1 MTIRKRALTALAA
14 VSLAFGLSPAV
25 PGASAQEWQGQLT
38 SYVWGSG
45 LGGKITPFTGAPS
58 LSFDKSFSDVLE
70 DLDGSFFMSGYARK
84 DRLVLLGDLSWSA
97 SSRDG
102 ELAPGVPAEGKLT
115 QRSLTL
121 AAGYRVVDQ
130 PDMALDLLAGARAWR
145 IKAEASVAGGAMSAS
160 PTLSFV
166 DPILAARARFEIAPR
181 WSAII
186 YLDLG
191 GFGVGS
197 EHTSQVFTAVNYQM
211 TDNLFL
217 SGGYRRLDVD
227 YRSGGTRADVTMQGP
242 ILGLT
247 WTF

>member
-1 MTIRKRALTALAA
+1 MIRKRALAVIAAALLPAA
-14 VSLAFGLSPAV
+14 LFPAV
-25 PGASAQEWQGQLT
+25 PSASAQEWSGQLT

-45 LGGKITPFTGAPS
+45 LGGKLTPFTGAPS
-58 LSFDKSFSDVLE
+58 LSFNKSFSDVIE
-70 DLDGSFFMSGYARK
+70 DLDGAFFMSGYARN
-84 DRLVLLGDLSWSA
+84 DRMVLLGDLSWSA
-97 SSRDG
+97 SSREG
-102 ELAPGVPAEGKLT
+102 QLAPGVPAEGKLT

-121 AAGYRVVDQ
+121 AAGYRALDRQ
-130 PDMALDLLAGARAWR
+130 DMALDLLAGARAWR

-160 PTLSFV
+160 PTEDFV

-217 SGGYRRLDVD
+217 SGGYRRMDLD
-227 YRSGGTRADVTMQGP
+227 YRSGGIRADVTMQGP
-242 ILGLT
+242 LLGLT
-247 WTF
+247 WRF